1 MHLGFPSAQN
11 QPDFANDGLGDYYI
25 DALDLGQARPANA
38 LEFTAEVEVRQN
50 IGWNSRPGPSR
61 CAGWLERW

>member
-1 MHLGFPSAQN
+1 
-11 QPDFANDGLGDYYI
+11 LGDYYI